1 MKRVAA
7 THEATKRQSLISDW
21 STLVAI
27 DVNSFATGAM
37 LQAEGISPGGILDA
51 VTSCFAAKAT
61 STLTRYC
68 AMKRYVQWAMQSGRQ
83 IFPVAEHVAYSYAID
98 LREELTSSATS
109 GQSFFEA
116 LQFTAALLGLKH
128 NLDEVGHQRIKGVA
142 EEMARSEAMQQ
153 AESLTVDQVKK
164 LEAITCMADDLADI
178 LTVGGMLI
186 MLHGC
191 ARHSDL
197 GRAKRIIWDTD
208 GRDSDSN
215 AMEPVGYIE
224 LQVLGHR
231 TARSVKMQRPCFL

>member
-1 MKRVAA
+1 
-7 THEATKRQSLISDW
+7 
-21 STLVAI
+21 
-27 DVNSFATGAM
+27 
-37 LQAEGISPGGILDA
+37 
-51 VTSCFAAKAT
+51 
-61 STLTRYC
+61 
-68 AMKRYVQWAMQSGRQ
+68 MQSGRQ

-164 LEAITCMADDLADI
+164 LEAITCMADGLADI

-186 MLHGC
+186 MLYGC

-231 TARSVKMQRPCFL
+231 TARSVKMKRPCFL

>member
-1 MKRVAA
+1 MR
-7 THEATKRQSLISDW
+7 
-21 STLVAI
+21 ST
-27 DVNSFATGAM
+27 F
-37 LQAEGISPGGILDA
+37 E
-51 VTSCFAAKAT
+51 
-61 STLTRYC
+61 
-68 AMKRYVQWAMQSGRQ
+68 
-83 IFPVAEHVAYSYAID
+83 
-98 LREELTSSATS
+98 REELTSSATS
-109 GQSFFEA
+109 GQSFFEP

-142 EEMARSEAMQQ
+142 EGMARSSEAMQQ

-178 LTVGGMLI
+178 FTAGGMLI
-186 MLHGC
+186 ILYGC

-197 GRAKRIIWDTD
+197 GKAKRIIWDTD

-231 TARSVKMQRPCFL
+231 TARSVKMKRPCFL